1 MAPMIESRRQL
12 RERIEA
18 LAEPEFQKFSASLIP
33 GVNRLL
39 GVRLPVLRNLAREV
53 AGGIG
58 GSCWKIQPLTRMRRK

>member
-53 AGGIG
+53 AGGELAG
-58 GSCWKIQPLTRMRRK
+58 AAGKSSR

>member
-1 MAPMIESRRQL
+1 MIESRRQL

-53 AGGIG
+53 AGGELA

>member
-39 GVRLPVLRNLAREV
+39 GVASPFSGTLPARWR
-53 AGGIG
+53 GGIG